1 MKYDFTTQVSRENT
15 GSSKWDGMYA
25 ANPNVPE
32 GTVPFSVADMEFKN
46 PPQIAEDIGE
56 YLKKL
61 HYGIYLCNRCLL
73 RCSDRLDET
82 SSQLGY

>member
-32 GTVPFSVADMEFKN
+32 GTDTIFRSR
-46 PPQIAEDIGE
+46 
-56 YLKKL
+56 
-61 HYGIYLCNRCLL
+61 YGI
-73 RCSDRLDET
+73 
-82 SSQLGY
+82 

>member
-32 GTVPFSVADMEFKN
+32 RTVPFSR
-46 PPQIAEDIGE
+46 
-56 YLKKL
+56 
-61 HYGIYLCNRCLL
+61 HR
-73 RCSDRLDET
+73 
-82 SSQLGY
+82 SQKALENI

>member
-46 PPQIAEDIGE
+46 R
-56 YLKKL
+56 
-61 HYGIYLCNRCLL
+61 HR
-73 RCSDRLDET
+73 
-82 SSQLGY
+82 SQKALENI